1 MFFRFS
7 DIIPRE
13 HGVWAILLVP
23 YLAGALARGKP
34 GVPSLLLLIC
44 VISLNLLRG
53 CGEFYSLNIVN
64 KKEFYPNIKRRG
76 DATKRSCR
84 SGELQKK
91 NCSKNKFLQSNSI
104 KSFYIYTF
112 FIFVLFL
119 LLSSALLFYF
129 QLWNLLIFGFLA
141 FLLIGLYYLIIIKKK
156 YKRITQQF
164 IAFSGLTLTAPAAYY
179 VTTGNWDGNV
189 FIIWILN
196 VIFFQLGM
204 LYVHNK
210 ISLHQKRKQIDSFID
225 KLKFTSNLFT
235 GWCFSVIILYG
246 LFLAGLLDPV
256 FFAIL
261 LPISIHIISGIFF
274 YKRELQIKRMGY
286 SLLGQD
292 IFFLI
297 IIIYLFR
304 L

>member
-23 YLAGALARGKP
+23 YFSGALARGKP

-64 KKEFYPNIKRRG
+64 KKESYPKKRR
-76 DATKRSCR
+76 DAATKRSCR
-84 SGELQKK
+84 SGELPKK
-91 NCSKNKFLQSNSI
+91 NSI
-104 KSFYIYTF
+104 KSFYIHTF

-210 ISLHQKRKQIDSFID
+210 ISLHQKRKQIVSFID
-225 KLKFTSNLFT
+225 KLKFTSNLLT

-261 LPISIHIISGIFF
+261 LPISIHIITGIFF

-286 SLLGQD
+286 SLVGQD